1 LRLRFQFRQHQ
12 DDDFEHSEDS
22 APVEALRDLE
32 TERSRRRHPQRQG
45 QEPVVTVSAPEVQL
59 QQRRRHHQ
67 ERPLAPLEELQRD
80 LEELLEARPDNPFG
94 TEGDQSV
101 GCGVFHFRN
110 IVGAVLHPELV
121 TGAMFGVRQGPRQLG
136 GAVGDVVGLRQFD
149 GESDL
154 LHNIQQGL
162 PAGFQEGA
170 DVQVPKNRMEAAQ
183 VTGESE
189 DVQMNVPIVKTR
201 VEQVFDV
208 VTIPIL

>member
-1 LRLRFQFRQHQ
+1 
-12 DDDFEHSEDS
+12 
-22 APVEALRDLE
+22 
-32 TERSRRRHPQRQG
+32 
-45 QEPVVTVSAPEVQL
+45 
-59 QQRRRHHQ
+59 
-67 ERPLAPLEELQRD
+67 
-80 LEELLEARPDNPFG
+80 
-94 TEGDQSV
+94 
-101 GCGVFHFRN
+101 
-110 IVGAVLHPELV
+110 
-121 TGAMFGVRQGPRQLG
+121 MFGVRQGPRQLG

-189 DVQMNVPIVKTR
+189 DAQMNVPIVKTR